1 MPKISKAA
9 KEKKVVSK
17 TKKTPIKTKKAAL
30 KKPVKKKVIKK
41 ARPKEANKIT
51 VDIISDEDIF
61 NDSANLTND
70 IFSSWPSFEDQK
82 KETDSEYKDVEE
94 VENDGL
100 VDNNLPTTDSY
111 DKQRNFF
118 SDWSAQ
124 NEHEEE
130 IEDPRPKRSIGL
142 YRRQAFFYLGATA
155 VLLLAVLYLFFAKL
169 TITII
174 PEGETVNDSITLNI
188 STASSSID
196 SSSLSNSRNIDGD
209 IQILEIEAEKTYPVS
224 GEEVAGEEV
233 FGEVKIINNYSK
245 AQTLVATTR
254 LLTPDG
260 KLFRLKDRVSIPAG
274 GTTKATVYADKPVAG
289 LIVDSGTRFT
299 IPGLWAGLQDKIYA
313 ENDEDLTLQT
323 QVKRIVKQSD
333 IDQAKK
339 DINEVINLKLKNEL
353 KSLNTDKAAV
363 YDETASDLT
372 LETDVKLAEERSE
385 FLIKAKKKVTVIFFS
400 KEKAASLAAAR
411 LSLLVSDDKQLVGFD
426 KEKIAYSLEDYN
438 KNNNVADVKAS
449 FSGTMSL
456 KSDATIIDPKKI
468 TGLSEQQVAEY
479 LNSFPEIKEFKL
491 KFWPSFIKNAPILPD
506 KIEIDFK

>member
-1 MPKISKAA
+1 MPKIRKATT
-9 KEKKVVSK
+9 EKKVVSK
-17 TKKTPIKTKKAAL
+17 TKKTPIKTKKVAL
-30 KKPVKKKVIKK
+30 KKPAKKKVTKK
-41 ARPKEANKIT
+41 TYPKEANKIT
-51 VDIISDEDIF
+51 VDIISDKDIF

-70 IFSSWPSFEDQK
+70 IFSSWPSFDDQK
-82 KETDSEYKDVEE
+82 KETDSEYEE
-94 VENDGL
+94 VEDNDHDL
-100 VDNNLPTTDSY
+100 ADDSLPDADLY

-118 SDWSAQ
+118 SDWNAQ
-124 NEHEEE
+124 SEHKEEV
-130 IEDPRPKRSIGL
+130 EDPRPKRSIGL

-174 PEGETVNDSITLNI
+174 PKGESINDSISLNI
-188 STASSSID
+188 STASSSVD

-209 IQILEIEAEKTYPVS
+209 IQILEIEAEKNYSVS

-233 FGEVKIINNYSK
+233 FGEVKIVNNYNK
-245 AQTLVATTR
+245 TQTLVATTR

-274 GTTKATVYADKPVAG
+274 GTTKATVYADKPVSG
-289 LIVDSGTRFT
+289 LIVESGTRFT

-313 ENDEDLTLQT
+313 ENDENLTLQT

-339 DINEVINLKLKNEL
+339 DINEVINLKLKNDL
-353 KSLNTDKAAV
+353 KSLSADKAAV
-363 YDETASDLT
+363 YDETVGDLT
-372 LETDVKLAEERSE
+372 IETDVKLAEERSE

-411 LSLLVSDDKQLVGFD
+411 LSLLVSDDKQLVSFD
-426 KEKIAYSLEDYN
+426 KEKISYSLEDYN
-438 KNNNVADVKAS
+438 KNENIANVKAS